1 MKIRP
6 RRTVA
11 FSLFLGLLL
20 SIAISTVQPVTD
32 DYLLDNVEWN
42 GCSQLRHLTNA
53 TIATDLGRIK
63 ELQPKNALVVI
74 TNPAKPFSQE
84 EVDLLKQFLESGG
97 TALLADRLGGGNPIL
112 EQWAV
117 PVRFDGASLEDPLF
131 YSKEPRFPLTYDLVP
146 DPLTLDIEEFLLGNP
161 TALAILEKGSV
172 KPLAWTSPYS
182 FLDKNRNGIKDADE
196 KQGPFAVLATSRIG
210 QGTLI
215 LLSSP
220 EMLTNSLLNER
231 HNKQLLLNI
240 MNASRGRTE
249 SSTLLFDESHLEK
262 SPGTPI
268 REALQRIFSTVGA
281 TGIQIETKIAL
292 ALIASCL
299 VGLCVVLQDEP
310 EEAPQL
316 DLPLKEAE
324 ESSRKYPD
332 WDRKT
337 LEYLER
343 YIARSIG
350 RDLYEERQA

>member
-1 MKIRP
+1 MKIRL
-6 RRTVA
+6 RRTIA
-11 FSLFLGLLL
+11 FSLFSGVLL

-32 DYLLDNVEWN
+32 DYFLDNFEWN

-53 TIATDLGRIK
+53 TIVKDLGRIK
-63 ELQPKNALVVI
+63 ELQPKNALVI
-74 TNPAKPFSQE
+74 IADPAKPFSRE
-84 EVDLLKQFLESGG
+84 EGDMIRQFLESGG
-97 TALLADRLGGGNPIL
+97 TTLLANSFGMGNLLL

-117 PVRFDGASLEDPLF
+117 PVRFDNASLEDPLF
-131 YSKEPRFPLTYDLVP
+131 YSKEPRFPLAYDLVP
-146 DPLTLDIEEFLLGNP
+146 DPLTLDIEELLLGNP

-350 RDLYEERQA
+350 RDLYEERQT

>member
-1 MKIRP
+1 MKIRL

-11 FSLFLGLLL
+11 FSIFLGALL
-20 SIAISTVQPVTD
+20 SIVISTVQPVTD
-32 DYLLDNVEWN
+32 DYLLDNSEWN

-53 TIATDLGRIK
+53 TFATDLGSIK

-74 TNPAKPFSQE
+74 TNPVKPFSRE

-97 TALLADRLGGGNPIL
+97 TALLADRLGRGNPLL
-112 EQWAV
+112 ERWGV

-131 YSKEPRFPLTYDLVP
+131 YSKEPRFPLAYDLVP
-146 DPLTLDIEEFLLGNP
+146 DPLTLGIEELLLGNP

-196 KQGPFAVLATSRIG
+196 KQGPFAVLATSKIG
-210 QGTLI
+210 QGTVI

-240 MNASRGRTE
+240 LNASRALAE

-262 SPGTPI
+262 SPGTPV
-268 REALQRIFSTVGA
+268 RQALQRIFSTVGT
-281 TGIQIETKIAL
+281 TGIQIETKIAM
-292 ALIASCL
+292 ALIASFL

-310 EEAPQL
+310 EEVPQL
-316 DLPLKEAE
+316 GLPLKGAE
-324 ESSRKYPD
+324 EITRKYPD
-332 WDRKT
+332 WDGKT

-343 YIARSIG
+343 YIARTME
-350 RDLYEERQA
+350 RDLYEER